1 MIALATVSAMM
12 ELATATVAMRV
23 PIALPDALVLVVRSA
38 LVMESA
44 RTAPASALQDGQATI
59 AILALASTIV
69 PTTDIVIM
77 EPVSATQDTV
87 AKTALCPRP
96 LCLVSVQ
103 FAACVAA

>member
-1 MIALATVSAMM
+1 MIARATVSATM
-12 ELATATVAMRV
+12 ELAIATVAMRV
-23 PIALPDALVLVVRSA
+23 RIALRDAPVPVVRSA

-44 RTAPASALQDGQATI
+44 RTALASALPGGQATI
-59 AILALASTIV
+59 AILVLASTIV

-77 EPVSATQDTV
+77 ELVSATQDTA
-87 AKTALCPRP
+87 AKIAPCPRP